1 MLKNV
6 QEAKFEKILV
16 PVSRRVL
23 APSALGD
30 LSFDAFFTHILAHEL
45 SHGIGPQQIAV
56 HGRATSPRQE
66 LKELYSA
73 IEEAKADIT
82 GLFMLQYFYD
92 HGILPGGP
100 AAEHKLYTTF
110 LASSFRT
117 LRFGLNEAHGKGM
130 AIQFNALLDAGAFVR
145 EFKRRVSRR
154 LREDQTRRP
163 RRLPSPAH
171 HRSHRRLR
179 RRQTSARH
187 RGRPPSRPPKNARLA
202 PRSAHRHRHR
212 LPPPAR
218 RETRNHPRP
227 LNRLQCRWEAV
238 PVRHWRWFSV
248 FIVAALP
255 LCAQNPRAGFVL
267 PPAPRLPGAITSV
280 GFGSRL
286 LQSIQGVPLGAGRG
300 FRGGFGGYG
309 AGAFTPYLLMP
320 PYYPPPPDPG
330 PMIVTAPP
338 VVINQT
344 FVAGGQDNGAPPP
357 APGPD
362 VTSFTAPPASTDVTT
377 PRAVGQPQRPI
388 LQRPAPLPH
397 RPERRR
403 RPNRRRLLV

>member
-56 HGRATSPRQE
+56 AGRATSPRQE

-145 EFKRRVSRR
+145 EPNGAYRV
-154 LREDQTRRP
+154 DYP
-163 RRLPSPAH
+163 KIKPAV
-171 HRSHRRLR
+171 R
-179 RRQTSARH
+179 AVC
-187 RGRPPSRPPKNARLA
+187 
-202 PRSAHRHRHR
+202 HR
-212 LPPPAR
+212 LLTIEA
-218 RETRNHPRP
+218 TGDYAAAK
-227 LNRLQCRWEAV
+227 RLLDTEAV
-238 PVRHWRWFSV
+238 LHPDLQKTLASLHDLPVDIDTAFS
-248 FIVAALP
+248 
-255 LCAQNPRAGFVL
+255 L
-267 PPAPRLPGAITSV
+267 PPAVKLE
-280 GFGSRL
+280 
-286 LQSIQGVPLGAGRG
+286 
-300 FRGGFGGYG
+300 
-309 AGAFTPYLLMP
+309 
-320 PYYPPPPDPG
+320 
-330 PMIVTAPP
+330 
-338 VVINQT
+338 
-344 FVAGGQDNGAPPP
+344 
-357 APGPD
+357 
-362 VTSFTAPPASTDVTT
+362 TT
-377 PRAVGQPQRPI
+377 PA
-388 LQRPAPLPH
+388 L
-397 RPERRR
+397 
-403 RPNRRRLLV
+403 